1 MKKCF
6 LDSNLLIYY
15 QDNSSSH
22 HQASLKKLSRLV
34 ASGVQL
40 YISPLVLD
48 EFLYAVRSILLVQKA
63 PQSFRQL
70 ERALSNLFQI
80 PSLTL
85 INPPLG
91 EDEQLKVIDY
101 MEKFNLKP
109 RDAYHLLT
117 IETNDLDSFAT
128 FDTDFKKVFKEK
140 LLIMV

>member
-15 QDNSSSH
+15 QDNLSSY
-22 HQASLKKLSRLV
+22 HQASLKKLSQLV
-34 ASGVQL
+34 SAGVRL

-48 EFLYAVRSILLVQKA
+48 EFLYALRSILLIRKA
-63 PQSFRQL
+63 HQSFRQL
-70 ERALSNLFQI
+70 EKALSNLFQI

-91 EDEQLKVIDY
+91 ENEQLRVIDY

-117 IETNDLDSFAT
+117 MEANELDSFAT
-128 FDTDFKKVFKEK
+128 FDTDFRKVFREK
-140 LLIMV
+140 LLIMA